1 MFATNSTER
10 LRIASN
16 GNVSIGNNPTVHA
29 DTIFHIE
36 DSGETNVKVEGSTS
50 TLGAR
55 ISLQNNDTTANA
67 YSQYAF
73 NDAGGQ
79 STSAIQGINTDQT
92 NNYGEL
98 AFLTRNAQGTP
109 PQERMRITKDG
120 NLGLGESSSIDA
132 RLHVNSG
139 TDNTTLFL
147 ESTDGDVNLCMAD
160 NAGSCR
166 LLQAGGSL
174 RFRTGG
180 NANAFGTGDSEKM
193 VLDGNGRLLLG
204 TTTEGLAT
212 YGENLTIGSV
222 GNAGMTIRTGTGNK
236 GTVYFSDGT
245 SGTDEHKGSIQYDH
259 SDDTLR
265 LASGG
270 TERLR
275 ITSDG
280 NIGAGGVTSPLWT
293 TGGGMH
299 LNDNYGIGFG
309 NGGSGRPDF
318 QIACVDGSK
327 LEFRCGFGADTA
339 DIVMDTS
346 GRLLIGTTSNSIS
359 SSELFEVKSTG
370 SGFSHFRNN
379 SSSYATIYIDNE
391 YSDTGFAPFL
401 TFTDGGGNRGG
412 IGQDQTDLLRITG
425 QGGVSFYTAGTH
437 GGGTEKLRITS
448 DGKVGINETTPEAKL
463 EVRSSDATYALKIT
477 NDQNTSGSY
486 NGLSI
491 AGYDENTGSYPFI
504 IVGNSITHETGG
516 NPKFC
521 VRADGNVGINKSSPD
536 HKLDVASSEDSYGIR
551 TTCGIRIDA
560 NTSSSKL
567 ISTAAGMFY
576 VTASLTSSDD
586 TWFTVAKIQYATG
599 SFTCVVGDASS
610 RNVMTGHFMATIPA
624 YGVSFLS
631 KKESSGAWNT
641 GSSDIQM
648 VNDGSHMAIQVKHN
662 SYYNDSNSAGC
673 YLMLVQCY

>member
-1 MFATNSTER
+1 MASELRVNSSTNRSG
-10 LRIASN
+10 L
-16 GNVSIGNNPTVHA
+16 G
-29 DTIFHIE
+29 TITYT
-36 DSGETNVKVEGSTS
+36 DSGPIVSGVGTFANGLTVDGTQTTVK
-50 TLGAR
+50 
-55 ISLQNNDTTANA
+55 SLK
-67 YSQYAF
+67 
-73 NDAGGQ
+73 
-79 STSAIQGINTDQT
+79 
-92 NNYGEL
+92 L
-98 AFLTRNAQGTP
+98 
-109 PQERMRITKDG
+109 
-120 NLGLGESSSIDA
+120 
-132 RLHVNSG
+132 
-139 TDNTTLFL
+139 
-147 ESTDGDVNLCMAD
+147 
-160 NAGSCR
+160 
-166 LLQAGGSL
+166 
-174 RFRTGG
+174 
-180 NANAFGTGDSEKM
+180 TGDSYNVNWFKTTHKLRFNDNAKATFGTADDLS
-193 VLDGNGRLLLG
+193 VYHDGNNSYIQDAGTGQLRFLSNDYVLYNAAGNENLLRITENTGVSLYDGANTVRLATTSTGIDVTGSVVADDLIITGPSVVADLKSTNNNYVLGLAGNNASDKVYLG
-204 TTTEGLAT
+204 TTSGNDFIIANTS
-212 YGENLTIGSV
+212 SV
-222 GNAGMTIRTGTGNK
+222 
-236 GTVYFSDGT
+236 
-245 SGTDEHKGSIQYDH
+245 
-259 SDDTLR
+259 
-265 LASGG
+265 

-275 ITSDG
+275 ITS
-280 NIGAGGVTSPLWT
+280 
-293 TGGGMH
+293 TG
-299 LNDNYGIGFG
+299 
-309 NGGSGRPDF
+309 
-318 QIACVDGSK
+318 
-327 LEFRCGFGADTA
+327 T
-339 DIVMDTS
+339 
-346 GRLLIGTTSNSIS
+346 
-359 SSELFEVKSTG
+359 
-370 SGFSHFRNN
+370 
-379 SSSYATIYIDNE
+379 
-391 YSDTGFAPFL
+391 
-401 TFTDGGGNRGG
+401 
-412 IGQDQTDLLRITG
+412 
-425 QGGVSFYTAGTH
+425 
-437 GGGTEKLRITS
+437 
-448 DGKVGINETTPEAKL
+448 VGINETTPEAKL